1 MTSRAWAAAAAL
13 LAAAATSLASDVHA
27 GDILDGDVL
36 AISRKHCVMC
46 HAQAPSHPSFDA
58 PPKQVVLET
67 IEELKA
73 WAPKILEQVVWDRN
87 MPIGNDTGMTEE
99 ERTLL
104 ERWIE
109 RLKLLNSGGR
119 VASRPWN
126 HGMLSLLAKGR

>member
-1 MTSRAWAAAAAL
+1 MTSRAWAAATL
-13 LAAAATSLASDVHA
+13 ITAAATSVASDVHA
-27 GDILDGDVL
+27 GDVLDGDVL
-36 AISRKHCVMC
+36 AVTRKHCVMC

-58 PPKQVVLET
+58 PPKQVVLES

-99 ERTLL
+99 ERALL

-109 RLKLLNSGGR
+109 TLK
-119 VASRPWN
+119 
-126 HGMLSLLAKGR
+126 

>member
-13 LAAAATSLASDVHA
+13 LAAAATSVASAVHG
-27 GDILDGDVL
+27 GDLLDADVL
-36 AISRKHCVMC
+36 AVSRKHCVMC
-46 HAQAPSHPSFDA
+46 HANAPPSFDA
-58 PPKQVVLET
+58 PPKQVVLES

-99 ERTLL
+99 ERALL

-109 RLKLLNSGGR
+109 TLK
-119 VASRPWN
+119 
-126 HGMLSLLAKGR
+126 

>member
-1 MTSRAWAAAAAL
+1 MNSRAWAAAAL
-13 LAAAATSLASDVHA
+13 LAAAATAVASNAHAVDV
-27 GDILDGDVL
+27 LDADVL

-99 ERTLL
+99 ERALL

-109 RLKLLNSGGR
+109 TLK
-119 VASRPWN
+119 
-126 HGMLSLLAKGR
+126 

>member
-1 MTSRAWAAAAAL
+1 MTSRTGAAAAAL
-13 LAAAATSLASDVHA
+13 LAAAAVAVAPDVHA
-27 GDILDGDVL
+27 GDVLDGDVL

-73 WAPKILEQVVWDRN
+73 WAPKILEQVVWNRN

-99 ERTLL
+99 ERALL

-109 RLKLLNSGGR
+109 TLK
-119 VASRPWN
+119 
-126 HGMLSLLAKGR
+126 

>member
-27 GDILDGDVL
+27 GDIRMDGDVL

-99 ERTLL
+99 ERALL

-109 RLKLLNSGGR
+109 TLK
-119 VASRPWN
+119 
-126 HGMLSLLAKGR
+126 

>member
-1 MTSRAWAAAAAL
+1 MTSRAWAAATL
-13 LAAAATSLASDVHA
+13 ITAAATSVASDVHA
-27 GDILDGDVL
+27 GDVLDGDVL
-36 AISRKHCVMC
+36 AVTRRHCVMC

-73 WAPKILEQVVWDRN
+73 RAPKILEQVVWDRN

-99 ERTLL
+99 ERALL

-109 RLKLLNSGGR
+109 TLK
-119 VASRPWN
+119 
-126 HGMLSLLAKGR
+126 